1 MQADRKS
8 AREEFWSRI
17 AEAAT
22 LAGALFVVMLIL
34 TLTACGKN
42 APVTLAH
49 AHDAAASEGPGVEPA
64 LPEAA
69 ARAPTTEPEAER
81 FLAQATIG
89 PLTQREI
96 AQVQARGAAL
106 WLEEQFALPVRP
118 YRMIASTLPA
128 SADSSAER
136 LYETLWE
143 HRRHG
148 PDRLRA
154 RVAFALSQLFAPIV
168 AEEALTPELA
178 ESYMDSLNRGAFGSY
193 RDLLAAMLR
202 HPVTQGSRHA
212 GADFA
217 QAVLR
222 QFALGEAV
230 DVDTSRSLVEALAQ
244 ALAAARGEPGRLTRA
259 LDAALAHPAAPIFVS
274 RALIERLVTDTPSA
288 AYVARVANVFA
299 NNGQG
304 VRGDLR
310 ALVRAI
316 LLDAEARHPDNA
328 RRVAVVV
335 LPS

>member
-22 LAGALFVVMLIL
+22 LAVALFVVMLIL
-34 TLTACGKN
+34 TLTACGKS

-49 AHDAAASEGPGVEPA
+49 AEGGAS
-64 LPEAA
+64 
-69 ARAPTTEPEAER
+69 APTTEPDAER

-96 AQVQARGAAL
+96 AQVQGRGAAL

-118 YRMIASTLPA
+118 YRVIAGIAAA
-128 SADSSAER
+128 SADSGAER
-136 LYETLWE
+136 LYESLWE
-143 HRRHG
+143 HRRQG

-178 ESYMDSLNRGAFGSY
+178 ESYMDTLNRNAFGNY

-202 HPVTQGSRHA
+202 HPATQGSRHA
-212 GADFA
+212 GAGFA
-217 QAVLR
+217 QDVLR
-222 QFALGEAV
+222 YYALGEAV
-230 DVDTSRSLVEALAQ
+230 DAEAALPLAASLAE
-244 ALAAARGEPGRLTRA
+244 ALAAARGEPTRLGRA
-259 LDAALAHPAAPIFVS
+259 LDAALAHPAAPAFVA
-274 RALIERLVTDTPSA
+274 RALIERLVTDTPSP

-304 VRGDLR
+304 LRGDLR

-316 LLDAEARHPDNA
+316 LLDPEARHPDNA
-328 RRVAVVV
+328 RRLAVVV